1 MAEKK
6 LNTRIALKYAPI
18 SDWNSSSLVLKAGEL
33 AIATVSSGDQSG
45 ASQHL
50 PAVVMKVGDGTHTF
64 SELPYSQAI
73 AADVYGWAKA
83 ATKPSYSAS
92 EISDLEDFIAGEIQD
107 TDTQY
112 TIVEGDS
119 AYEYK
124 LMSKAKGAGSFTTE
138 VATITIP
145 NPTSDINQLKTLV
158 GDTAVA
164 TQISQAIAA
173 LNLANTYE
181 AKGVA
186 QSLVTALQNGA
197 VASNTSAINAIK
209 DGESIDSF
217 ADVESALANK
227 QAAGDYATKTDAQG
241 YANTAKTDANSYTD
255 TQVGAVQDAVDA
267 VEALV
272 GSTAVS
278 TQISNAIGALDKNDE
293 AVAGQVVS
301 AVSQTNGV
309 IAVARRALVAADIP
323 SLAISKISGLQAE
336 LDGKQDT
343 ISFNTAY
350 DASTNK
356 AATMA
361 DITSAI
367 GGLSGAMHFEGV
379 KESLP
384 SNTTGYASGDV
395 IIVGNKEYVCD
406 GSAWHELGDE
416 TIYAVKGSIVNAD
429 IAANA
434 AIDQSKIAGLTA
446 ALAGKV
452 NTGDIGTMAAEDA
465 DDYILK
471 TEATGYADIL
481 TKTSA
486 ASTYETKTDAAS
498 KLSSANSY
506 TDTQIGELTLSAVT
520 ANTGYIIS
528 SISQTNGKV
537 AASTRALTAGDIPS
551 LAISKITNLQSTL
564 DAKAN
569 NSAISTIGKTG
580 NINDVIQSSGDVLIL
595 NCGGAD

>member
-1 MAEKK
+1 MAEKN

-33 AIATVSSGDQSG
+33 AIATVPSGDQSG

-429 IAANA
+429 IASNA

-452 NTGDIGTMAAEDA
+452 NTGDIGTMAAKDA

-471 TEATGYADIL
+471 TEAAGYADIL

-506 TDTQIGELTLSAVT
+506 TNTQIGGLTLSAVT

>member
-1 MAEKK
+1 MAEKN

-33 AIATVSSGDQSG
+33 AIATVPTGDQSG

-83 ATKPSYSAS
+83 ATKPSYTAS

-158 GDTAVA
+158 GNTAVA

-209 DGESIDSF
+209 DGETIDSF

-301 AVSQTNGV
+301 AVSQANGV
-309 IAVARRALVAADIP
+309 ITVARRALVAADIP
-323 SLAISKISGLQAE
+323 SLAISKISGLQTE

-361 DITSAI
+361 DVTSAI

-434 AIDQSKIAGLTA
+434 AIDQSKIAGLAA

-471 TEATGYADIL
+471 TEAAGYADIL

-506 TDTQIGELTLSAVT
+506 TDTQIGGLTLSAVT
-520 ANTGYIIS
+520 ASTGYIIS

-537 AASTRALTAGDIPS
+537 AASTRALTANDIPS

-595 NCGGAD
+595 NCGGAE

>member
-1 MAEKK
+1 MAEKN

-33 AIATVSSGDQSG
+33 AIATVPSGDQSG

-124 LMSKAKGAGSFTTE
+124 LMSKVKGAGSFTTE

-158 GDTAVA
+158 GNTAVA

-197 VASNTSAINAIK
+197 VASNTSAINTIK

-301 AVSQTNGV
+301 AVSQANG
-309 IAVARRALVAADIP
+309 IITVARRALVAADIP

-361 DITSAI
+361 DVTSAI

-384 SNTTGYASGDV
+384 SNTTGYASGNV

-429 IAANA
+429 IASNA

-452 NTGDIGTMAAEDA
+452 NTGDIGTMAAKDA

-471 TEATGYADIL
+471 TEAAGYADIL

-528 SISQTNGKV
+528 SISQTDGKV

>member
-1 MAEKK
+1 MAEKN

-33 AIATVSSGDQSG
+33 AIATVPTGDQSG

-64 SELPYSQAI
+64 SELPYSQAV

-112 TIVEGDS
+112 TIVEGDN

-158 GDTAVA
+158 GNTAVA

-255 TQVGAVQDAVDA
+255 TQVGAIQDAVDA

-301 AVSQTNGV
+301 AVSQANG
-309 IAVARRALVAADIP
+309 IITVARRALVAADIP

-429 IAANA
+429 IASNA

-452 NTGDIGTMAAEDA
+452 NTGDIGTMAAKDA

-471 TEATGYADIL
+471 TEAAGYADIL

-506 TDTQIGELTLSAVT
+506 TDTQIGGLTLSAVT

>member
-1 MAEKK
+1 MAEKN

-33 AIATVSSGDQSG
+33 AIATVPTGDQSG

-64 SELPYSQAI
+64 SELPFSQAV

-112 TIVEGDS
+112 TIVKGDS

-301 AVSQTNGV
+301 AVSQANGV
-309 IAVARRALVAADIP
+309 ITVARRALVAADIP
-323 SLAISKISGLQAE
+323 SLAISKISGLQTE

-434 AIDQSKIAGLTA
+434 AIDQSKIAGLTT

-452 NTGDIGTMAAEDA
+452 NTGDIGTMAAKDA

-471 TEATGYADIL
+471 TEAAGYADIL

-506 TDTQIGELTLSAVT
+506 TDTQIGGLTLSAVT

>member
-1 MAEKK
+1 MAEKN

-33 AIATVSSGDQSG
+33 AIATVPSGDQSG

>member
-1 MAEKK
+1 MAEKN

-18 SDWNSSSLVLKAGEL
+18 SEWNSSSLVLKAGEL
-33 AIATVSSGDQSG
+33 AIATVPTGDQSS

-64 SELPYSQAI
+64 SELPYSQAV

-83 ATKPSYSAS
+83 ASKPSYAAT
-92 EISDLEDFIAGEIQD
+92 EISGLEDYIAGKIQD

-112 TIVEGDS
+112 TIVKGDND
-119 AYEYK
+119 YEYK
-124 LMSKAKGAGSFTTE
+124 LMSKTKGAADFTTP

-158 GDTAVA
+158 GETAVA

-181 AKGVA
+181 AKGTA
-186 QSLVTALQNGA
+186 QGLVSALQNGA
-197 VASNTSAINAIK
+197 VASNTSAISAIK

-217 ADVESALANK
+217 ADVEDALASK
-227 QAAGDYATKTDAQG
+227 QAAGDYPTKTEAQG
-241 YANTAKTDANSYTD
+241 YASAAQSNANEYTD
-255 TQVGAVQDAVDA
+255 TQVAAVQDAVDA

-278 TQISNAIGALDKNDE
+278 TQITNAIGALDKADS
-293 AVAGQVVS
+293 AVTNQVVS
-301 AVSQTNGV
+301 AVSQADGIISVT
-309 IAVARRALVAADIP
+309 RRALTADDIP
-323 SLAISKISGLQAE
+323 TLAIAKISGLQAA

-361 DITSAI
+361 DVTSAI

-416 TIYAVKGSIVNAD
+416 TIYAVKGNIVNAD

-434 AIDQSKIAGLTA
+434 AIDQSKIAGLAA
-446 ALAGKV
+446 ALAEKV
-452 NTGDIGTMAAEDA
+452 NTSAIGTMAAENA

-471 TEATGYADIL
+471 TAAPGYDDIL
-481 TKTSA
+481 TQTSA
-486 ASTYETKTDAAS
+486 ASTYT
-498 KLSSANSY
+498 
-506 TDTQIGELTLSAVT
+506 
-520 ANTGYIIS
+520 
-528 SISQTNGKV
+528 
-537 AASTRALTAGDIPS
+537 
-551 LAISKITNLQSTL
+551 
-564 DAKAN
+564 
-569 NSAISTIGKTG
+569 
-580 NINDVIQSSGDVLIL
+580 
-595 NCGGAD
+595 

>member
-1 MAEKK
+1 MAEKN

-33 AIATVSSGDQSG
+33 AIATVPTGDQSG

-301 AVSQTNGV
+301 AVSQANG
-309 IAVARRALVAADIP
+309 IITVARRALVAADIP

>member
-1 MAEKK
+1 MAEKN

-33 AIATVSSGDQSG
+33 AIATVPSGDQSG

-64 SELPYSQAI
+64 SELPYSQAV

-301 AVSQTNGV
+301 AVSQANG
-309 IAVARRALVAADIP
+309 IITVARRALVAADIP
-323 SLAISKISGLQAE
+323 SLAISKISGLQTE

-429 IAANA
+429 IASNA

-528 SISQTNGKV
+528 SISQTDGKV

>member
-1 MAEKK
+1 MAEKN

-33 AIATVSSGDQSG
+33 AIATVPSGDQSG

-64 SELPYSQAI
+64 SELPFSQAI

-124 LMSKAKGAGSFTTE
+124 LMSKVKGAGSFTTE

-158 GDTAVA
+158 GNTAVA

-197 VASNTSAINAIK
+197 VASNTSAINTIK

-227 QAAGDYATKTDAQG
+227 QAAGDYATKADAQG
-241 YANTAKTDANSYTD
+241 YANTAKSDANSYTD

-278 TQISNAIGALDKNDE
+278 AQISNAIGALDKNDE

>member
-1 MAEKK
+1 MAEKN

-33 AIATVSSGDQSG
+33 AIATVPSGDQSG

-197 VASNTSAINAIK
+197 VASNTSAINTIK

-255 TQVGAVQDAVDA
+255 TQVGAVQDTVDA

-301 AVSQTNGV
+301 AVSQANG
-309 IAVARRALVAADIP
+309 IITVARRALVTADIP

-434 AIDQSKIAGLTA
+434 AIDQSKIAGLAA

-471 TEATGYADIL
+471 TEAPGYTDIL

-520 ANTGYIIS
+520 ASTGYIIS
-528 SISQTNGKV
+528 SISQTEGKV
-537 AASTRALTAGDIPS
+537 AASTRALTANDIPS

-580 NINDVIQSSGDVLIL
+580 NINDVIQSPGDVLIL

>member
-1 MAEKK
+1 MAEKN

-33 AIATVSSGDQSG
+33 AIATVPSGDQSG

-255 TQVGAVQDAVDA
+255 TQVGAVQDTVDA

-301 AVSQTNGV
+301 AVSQANGV
-309 IAVARRALVAADIP
+309 ITVARRALVAADIP
-323 SLAISKISGLQAE
+323 SLAISKISGLQTE

-406 GSAWHELGDE
+406 GSTWHELGDE

-434 AIDQSKIAGLTA
+434 AIDQSKIAGLAA

-528 SISQTNGKV
+528 SISQTDGKV

>member
-1 MAEKK
+1 MAEKN

-33 AIATVSSGDQSG
+33 AIATVPSGDQSG

-124 LMSKAKGAGSFTTE
+124 LMSKVKGAGSFTTE

-158 GDTAVA
+158 GNTAVA